1 MKYQSKKFIGAFFIT
16 SVSFLALNQNVL
28 ADCIRDNPDKYGFD
42 AQYRG
47 DSAKMTIKT
56 SKATYECN
64 LSEKAYRTDSDP
76 TWKCNSDY
84 KDIKIQTGKRG
95 YMGIN
100 TIMKVYANGEEH
112 RIITKIDP
120 EKCFFKIDDRGNTK
134 VMVRPQY
141 QKSDCNW
148 NNFKTLCNADHQLMK
163 AESTYTLK
171 EKKEKEL
178 SVIYE
183 RKMGIYSN

>member
-28 ADCIRDNPDKYGFD
+28 ADCIRDNPEKYGFD

-56 SKATYECN
+56 NKATYECN
-64 LSEKAYRTDSDP
+64 LSDKAYRTDSNP
-76 TWKCNSDY
+76 TWACNSDI
-84 KDIKIQTGKRG
+84 KDIKIKTGKRG

-100 TIMKVYANGEEH
+100 TLMTIYANGEEH
-112 RIITKIDP
+112 KIITKVDP
-120 EKCFFKIDDRGNTK
+120 KKCFLDIDYKGETQ
-134 VMVRPQY
+134 VMARPQY
-141 QKSDCNW
+141 KKSDCQW
-148 NNFKTLCNADHQLMK
+148 NNFKTSCNSDHQLMT

-171 EKKEKEL
+171 EKKEKEV
-178 SVIYE
+178 SIFYE
-183 RKMGIYSN
+183 RKMGITSN